1 MSSNSNGDL
10 TDRIKRK
17 HQEAQERRAM
27 LALQREEVG
36 RAIDRLHSQRRTLEG
51 AIAQA
56 DGEVKALES
65 ILQGG

>member
-1 MSSNSNGDL
+1 MTENGEL
-10 TDRIKRK
+10 AARIKVK
-17 HQEAQERRAM
+17 WAKAQERRAM

-36 RAIDRLHSQRRTLEG
+36 RQIDRLHSQRRTLEG

-65 ILQGG
+65 ILQGGD

>member
-1 MSSNSNGDL
+1 MDALNGDL
-10 TDRIKRK
+10 AVRIKRK